1 MHSCDCVPVCSIITL
16 SLHVSE
22 ANIRRPHIR
31 QPKRTRTCAKTHT
44 PDASGARSL
53 IHLPNEP
60 GPTCMTRGLGSG
72 SDAVASWPQGPRGD
86 NNWRWKNPGI
96 WVVGSRL
103 GGLGVLRLAGTG
115 PLSSCAASEG
125 ILIVCQALFKIF
137 SLRKVKHLVYISI
150 VARP

>member
-16 SLHVSE
+16 SLHFSE
-22 ANIRRPHIR
+22 ANIRRPHVR
-31 QPKRTRTCAKTHT
+31 RPKRTRTCAKTHT

-103 GGLGVLRLAGTG
+103 GLGSSDWRVLG
-115 PLSSCAASEG
+115 PSHRVLLPRESC
-125 ILIVCQALFKIF
+125 IVCQALFKIF